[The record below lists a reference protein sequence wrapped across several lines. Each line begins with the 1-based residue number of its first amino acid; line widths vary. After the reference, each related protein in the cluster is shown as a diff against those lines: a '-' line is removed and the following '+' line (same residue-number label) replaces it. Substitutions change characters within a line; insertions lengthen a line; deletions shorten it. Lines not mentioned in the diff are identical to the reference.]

1 MKPLWMK
8 KLVKT
13 IFGSVIKN
21 RNKQTVSRTLQIE
34 PLEIRLTP
42 TVVSNVCGTLFV
54 TGTSGVDNTFIWL
67 DGTDLNIAEPSAL
80 GFKFGNGDAF
90 NSATT
95 RSVGVTG
102 ANAVLYDVLTI
113 NLANPDAADIFDNLT
128 VEMGDGNDVLSVG
141 FNPIS
146 GFATTGLDFTTLAA
160 TLTSTSVIVNFNG
173 DSLTQTSPL
182 FPELIL

>member
-21 RNKQTVSRTLQIE
+21 RNKPTVSRTLQIE

-67 DGTDLNIAEPSAL
+67 NGTVLNIAEPSAS
-80 GFKFGNGDAF
+80 GFNLRGSNAF
-90 NSATT
+90 NSASNGT
-95 RSVGVTG
+95 SSGVIG
-102 ANAVLYDVLTI
+102 ANNVIYDVLTI
-113 NLANPDAADIFDNLT
+113 NLANPDAADIFNNLT
-128 VEMGDGNDVLSVG
+128 VEMGDGNDVLSLG
-141 FNPIS
+141 FDPIN
-146 GFATTGLDFTTLAA
+146 GFATKGLDFTTLAA
-160 TLTSTSVIVNFNG
+160 TLTSTSVIKWRFINTNFPHSFRN
-173 DSLTQTSPL
+173 
-182 FPELIL
+182 